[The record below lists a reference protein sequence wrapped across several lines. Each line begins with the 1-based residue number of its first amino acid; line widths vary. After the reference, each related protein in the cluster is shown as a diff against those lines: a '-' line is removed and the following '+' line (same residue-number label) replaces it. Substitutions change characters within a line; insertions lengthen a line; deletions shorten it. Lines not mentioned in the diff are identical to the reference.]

1 MSVGSQLQEARRE
14 RKLSLPDVTRETKI
28 QPWVLE
34 ALESDR
40 LQELMSPIY
49 VKGFLATYARFLRLD
64 PEPLVAQLPRA
75 HPAPAQQQEELPPA
89 KPAPPIVIQF
99 PWPLVRR
106 MAKGLAV
113 TAAVAAMIVI
123 NPLKWVSRIHLSLP
137 AVSLPKLAKS
147 ERSGKPASARKAAAR
162 ASVSA
167 QSAKPTRVAAS
178 TSGEAGWTQ
187 ASAPAAK
194 PRLASAAPAAGE
206 AALKP
211 PALQLANVA
220 PVAEP
225 FKPPVLPAP
234 TVAAV
239 QPLEL
244 VVTANRTT
252 TIRLWADGKLLAQ
265 QRLARGS
272 NERWRAKKQFKLVLS
287 NPVQADVVLN
297 GQSISPF
304 VIAQRGR
311 VLITHQGVAPLREE

>member
-1 MSVGSQLQEARRE
+1 MNIGSQLQEARRE

-162 ASVSA
+162 TSVSA

-178 TSGEAGWTQ
+178 TSGEVGRTQ
-187 ASAPAAK
+187 ASAPAA
-194 PRLASAAPAAGE
+194 AAPAVGE
-206 AALKP
+206 VAPKPPAL

-225 FKPPVLPAP
+225 FKPPALPAP